1 MKAIPFF
8 ALSRAPSPVAALA
21 RCLGRR
27 LRAAPA
33 ALWRAARRHAERPQR
48 VVPYY

>member
-21 RCLGRR
+21 RCLGR
-27 LRAAPA
+27 
-33 ALWRAARRHAERPQR
+33 AARRHAERPQR